1 MLFVRTM
8 FVAAVCGLFATSG
21 FTQTYDKVREAQ
33 TLLYQADYNP
43 GSIDGE
49 WGRRTEGALVAFL
62 QDNGLEYDG
71 ELSENELNLLR
82 EAPVGDRFRSIQY
95 TSSGRAISSN
105 TSSLGITVFD
115 GFELPQFL
123 NPTPNDRTLE
133 FYFFRWLGERRG
145 FNVYGSISPRP
156 LSFNPVPNEYL
167 SHELRYSSMLSYLL
181 YDSGS
186 VIYNDIA
193 PSDRFA
199 NLIISE
205 DTLFRSQSVGKSLVS
220 YLVGHAICAGYIDG
234 LSTTLEDWPMVQNTV
249 YETAQLLDVLNM
261 SARDQD
267 VVNDNG
273 FPSSG
278 RFYNTRRVGIQDFA
292 QNELA
297 GSRPSPYQTYNYNG
311 LSTNI
316 ALNYLFYRLGDDWD
330 QFVASVLRDH
340 IGFEGEFTWMN
351 SDFHSPSEGKNWYMF
366 YATRHDYLRWAI
378 TMYED
383 WQANEC
389 IGQYLQDIYNSRVP
403 KNQGPS
409 RVRTMWNVAQSYGGQ
424 FHLDFA
430 GMENRILFGM
440 EGYGGQNVV
449 VDMDTGRIVITNS
462 VHTNID
468 WQTLVYEAMRTGTL
482 PDQHPSR

>member
-8 FVAAVCGLFATSG
+8 CVSAVCGLFAASV
-21 FTQTYDKVREAQ
+21 FAQTYDEVREAQ

-43 GSIDGE
+43 GPIDGE

-71 ELSENELNLLR
+71 ELSQNELTLLR
-82 EAPVGDRFRSIQY
+82 EAPVGDSFRSIQY
-95 TSSGRAISSN
+95 TTFGREISSN
-105 TSSLGITVFD
+105 TSPLGITVFD

-145 FNVYGSISPRP
+145 FKVDGSDTPRP
-156 LSFNPVPNEYL
+156 LSFNSVPNEYL
-167 SHELRYSSMLSYLL
+167 RHELRYSSMLSYLM
-181 YDSGS
+181 YDNGA
-186 VIYNDIA
+186 VIYDDIA
-193 PSDRFA
+193 PSNRFP
-199 NLIISE
+199 NLTISE
-205 DTLFRSQSVGKSLVS
+205 DTPFRSQSVGKSLVS

-278 RFYNTRRVGIQDFA
+278 RFYNTWRVGIQDFSR
-292 QNELA
+292 NELA
-297 GSRPSPYQTYNYNG
+297 GSRPSSSQTYNYNG

-316 ALNYLFYRLGDDWD
+316 ALNYLFYRVGDEWD
-330 QFVASVLRDH
+330 QFITSVLQDH
-340 IGFEGEFTWMN
+340 IGFEDEFTLMN
-351 SDFHSPSEGKNWYMF
+351 ADFHSPSEGKNWYMF

-383 WQANEC
+383 WQANDC
-389 IGQYLQDIYNSRVP
+389 MGQYLQDIYNSRVP
-403 KNQGPS
+403 KNQRPS
-409 RVRTMWNVAQSYGGQ
+409 RTRTIWNDAQSYGGQ
-424 FHLDFA
+424 FHFDFA

-449 VDMDTGRIVITNS
+449 IDMETGRIVVTNS
-462 VHTNID
+462 VHTNIE
-468 WQTLVYEAMRTGTL
+468 WRTLVYEAMRTGTL